1 MNELSVILCTRNPRE
16 AYLKRTLAALQI
28 QTLSKDRWEFIVV
41 DNASDPALEPR
52 LDLSWHPRARIL
64 REEVPGTTPARRCG
78 FRAAGADLIVTVDD
92 DNLLSPD
99 YLEQALSLAASHPF
113 LGAWGGAIDGEFE
126 EPPAEWLLPHLELLA
141 VRPAECGMWSNLY
154 VSWVSTP
161 VGAGMCLRRQV
172 VEAYLAS
179 IAAQPGRL
187 ILGRVGSSMLSSED
201 IDIAY
206 HAIDLGMGCGRF
218 PALRLTHLIP
228 KARCERNYLLRL
240 AEGTAE
246 SQVYLDWFRS
256 QGALQRVASL
266 RADQVMRLHLRDM
279 LDRGIN
285 GAIQIAKQR
294 GRERAYRR
302 LDAGELS
309 LSE

>member
-64 REEVPGTTPARRCG
+64 REEVPGATPARRCG
-78 FRAAGADLIVTVDD
+78 FRAAGADLIIIVDD

-126 EPPAEWLLPHLELLA
+126 QPPAEWLLPHLELLA
-141 VRPAECGMWSNLY
+141 VRPAEREMWSNLY
-154 VSWVSTP
+154 GSWVSTP
-161 VGAGMCLRRQV
+161 IGAGMCLRRQV
-172 VEAYLAS
+172 VDAYLAS
-179 IAAQPGRL
+179 LASQPGRM
-187 ILGRVGSSMLSSED
+187 ILGRAGSSMVSSED

-218 PALRLTHLIP
+218 LALRLTHLIP
-228 KARCERNYLLRL
+228 KERCDRAYILRL
-240 AEGTAE
+240 VEGTAE
-246 SQVYLDWFRS
+246 SQIYLDWFRS
-256 QGALQRVASL
+256 KGALERIARL
-266 RADQVMRLHLRDM
+266 RADQVLRLRLRDM
-279 LDRGIN
+279 LNRGIN
-285 GAIQIAKQR
+285 GAIQLAKQR
-294 GRERAYRR
+294 GRERGYRR
-302 LDAGELS
+302 LDAGELR
-309 LSE
+309 LPE